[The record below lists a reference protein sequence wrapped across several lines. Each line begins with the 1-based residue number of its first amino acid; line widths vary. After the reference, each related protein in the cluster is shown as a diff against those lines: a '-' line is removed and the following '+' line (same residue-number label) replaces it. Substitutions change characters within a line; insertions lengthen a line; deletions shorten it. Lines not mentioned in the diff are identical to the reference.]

1 MLNPSHPGPIVR
13 DLWMEGRSEAQTARQ
28 LGIPKAELAVFLDGQ
43 TSLTPQLAIDL
54 ERLGWSNA
62 EYWMRLQAA
71 YDLAQER
78 LRRASAA

>member
-13 DLWMEGRSEAQTARQ
+13 DLWMEGRSEAETARQ
-28 LGIPKAELAVFLDGQ
+28 LGILKAELSAFLDGK
-43 TSLTPQLAIDL
+43 TDLTPQLALDL
-54 ERLGWSNA
+54 ARIGWSNA

-78 LRRASAA
+78 LRRVAAA

>member
-13 DLWMEGRSEAQTARQ
+13 DLWMKGRSEAETARGRG
-28 LGIPKAELAVFLDGQ
+28 LAEAELAAFLDGK
-43 TSLTPQLAIDL
+43 TDLIWQLALKL
-54 ERLGWSNA
+54 ERIGWSNA

-78 LRRASAA
+78 LRRTAAA